1 MQLEACG
8 CLLDLLRYWG
18 FFLSGRWDELRT
30 GSVFLVGTWCYFVF
44 SGEEWS
50 FGSKIY
56 LFISIVC
63 SQSTSN
69 VLLLL
74 GSKIPQAASTKTV
87 LLYTVT
93 ASLLGSESTIPMNWT
108 VIQYR
113 RLVSLSEHCRLW
125 HKTAQWSPC
134 STRASAVRLCQV
146 PAAASQVAYFSQ
158 RGASYGRVVVR
169 ARQDSSWDRPGEGGR

>member
-1 MQLEACG
+1 
-8 CLLDLLRYWG
+8 
-18 FFLSGRWDELRT
+18 
-30 GSVFLVGTWCYFVF
+30 VF

-50 FGSKIY
+50 VGSKIY

-93 ASLLGSESTIPMNWT
+93 ASLLGSESTIPMN
-108 VIQYR
+108 
-113 RLVSLSEHCRLW
+113 
-125 HKTAQWSPC
+125 
-134 STRASAVRLCQV
+134 
-146 PAAASQVAYFSQ
+146 
-158 RGASYGRVVVR
+158 
-169 ARQDSSWDRPGEGGR
+169 